1 MNQRHCHECNEA
13 LKGRKDQKFCSDYC
27 RNTFNNRLN
36 EDSNA
41 TVRKVNRIL
50 RKNRRILEELLTK
63 KQCVKPITELI
74 ELGYNFPRNEYV
86 LTCGGRTPQFATG
99 AYIRNHIDSVMTE
112 YKGFFPTGFD
122 GHQDPHETTRLR
134 ELGVKRYQKAGE
146 S

>member
-1 MNQRHCHECNEA
+1 MNQRHCHECNEV

-63 KQCVKPITELI
+63 NQCIKPITELI
-74 ELGYNFPRNEYV
+74 ELGYNFNYHTN
-86 LTCGGRTPQFATG
+86 LFQTKKGAT
-99 AYIRNHIDSVMTE
+99 Y
-112 YKGFFPTGFD
+112 FFCY
-122 GHQDPHETTRLR
+122 
-134 ELGVKRYQKAGE
+134 ELGYLKQQNNRCVIVEKSQYI

>member
-1 MNQRHCHECNEA
+1 MFEFNGKPFKVFHEYAINC
-13 LKGRKDQKFCSDYC
+13 
-27 RNTFNNRLN
+27 
-36 EDSNA
+36 
-41 TVRKVNRIL
+41 
-50 RKNRRILEELLTK
+50 EELDESLRASEFPSFYHA
-63 KQCVKPITELI
+63 QRDAQGWLSPEDQQPFCMASAI

-134 ELGVKRYQKAGE
+134 ELDVKRYQKAGE
-146 S
+146 

>member
-1 MNQRHCHECNEA
+1 MPNEPVMFKFFTSVEGSFIVENGIITHVEDYDFEA
-13 LKGRKDQKFCSDYC
+13 YFKAQGWLSPEDQQPFCMES
-27 RNTFNNRLN
+27 
-36 EDSNA
+36 A
-41 TVRKVNRIL
+41 
-50 RKNRRILEELLTK
+50 
-63 KQCVKPITELI
+63 I

-134 ELGVKRYQKAGE
+134 MK
-146 S
+146 

>member
-63 KQCVKPITELI
+63 KQCVKPIAELI
-74 ELGYNFPRNEYV
+74 ELGYNFNYHTN
-86 LTCGGRTPQFATG
+86 LFQTK
-99 AYIRNHIDSVMTE
+99 
-112 YKGFFPTGFD
+112 KGDTYYFCY
-122 GHQDPHETTRLR
+122 
-134 ELGVKRYQKAGE
+134 ELGYLKQQNNRCVIVEKSQYI